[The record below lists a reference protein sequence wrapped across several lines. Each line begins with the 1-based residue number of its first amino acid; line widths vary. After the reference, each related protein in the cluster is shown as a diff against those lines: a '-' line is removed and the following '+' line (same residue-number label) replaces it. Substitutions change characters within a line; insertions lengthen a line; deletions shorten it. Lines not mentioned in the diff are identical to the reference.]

1 MNLYQNKSHSTFVVL
16 LLLVLPCISVAATT
30 APIQRALFV
39 GNSFSY
45 YNNGIQNHVGNLV
58 RSAQQWEK
66 GTTRYRMATVSG
78 GNLSEHVA
86 GVSGLLD
93 NQGYDALV
101 IQGLSNGPIKNKKTH
116 QRFSDNAAALIK
128 LAREHGAQPILF
140 MTWPYANTP
149 KMTKALLAAYAKVA
163 QTHQVMLVP
172 VGLAFATI
180 NTQYPNID
188 LYAPDIS
195 AFNIESHIKENDKN
209 ASTIDAAQILYKKD
223 IKHPSMAGTYLA
235 ACMFY
240 AAFYQQSPVG
250 LVYTAG
256 LTPEQATILQQV
268 AWTTLVEYSRNNK
281 SAKHIKAQS

>member
-1 MNLYQNKSHSTFVVL
+1 MNLYLNKSRSTVVVL
-16 LLLVLPCISVAATT
+16 LLLVLPCVSVAATT

-45 YNNGIQNHVGNLV
+45 YNNGIQNHVSNLV

-86 GVSGLLD
+86 SVSGLLD

-149 KMTKALLAAYAKVA
+149 KMTEPLLAAYAKVA

-188 LYAPDIS
+188 LYVPDIS
-195 AFNIESHIKENDKN
+195 AFKIESHIKENDNN

-223 IKHPSMAGTYLA
+223 IKHPSIAGTYLA

-250 LVYTAG
+250 LAYTAG
-256 LTPEQATILQQV
+256 LSQEYAAILQHV
-268 AWTTLVEYSRNNK
+268 AWDTLVSYSQNNK
-281 SAKHIKAQS
+281 NMKTKKAQS

>member
-1 MNLYQNKSHSTFVVL
+1 
-16 LLLVLPCISVAATT
+16 
-30 APIQRALFV
+30 
-39 GNSFSY
+39 
-45 YNNGIQNHVGNLV
+45 
-58 RSAQQWEK
+58 
-66 GTTRYRMATVSG
+66 
-78 GNLSEHVA
+78 
-86 GVSGLLD
+86 
-93 NQGYDALV
+93 
-101 IQGLSNGPIKNKKTH
+101 
-116 QRFSDNAAALIK
+116 
-128 LAREHGAQPILF
+128 

-180 NTQYPNID
+180 NTQYPNVD

-195 AFNIESHIKENDKN
+195 SFKIESHIKENDKN

-250 LVYTAG
+250 LPYTAG
-256 LTPEQATILQQV
+256 LTPEQATLLQQV
-268 AWTTLVEYSRNNK
+268 AWTTLVEYSRNNQ
-281 SAKHIKAQS
+281 SAKHKKAQS

>member
-1 MNLYQNKSHSTFVVL
+1 MNLYHNQSRCTYVL
-16 LLLVLPCISVAATT
+16 LFLLTLPCISVAATP
-30 APIQRALFV
+30 ASIQRALFI

-66 GTTRYRMATVSG
+66 GMTRYRMATVSG

-93 NQGYDALV
+93 NQRYDALV
-101 IQGLSNGPIKNKKTH
+101 IQGLSNGPIKNKTTH
-116 QRFSDNAAALIK
+116 QRFSDNAAELIK
-128 LAREHGAQPILF
+128 LARERGAQPILF

-149 KMTKALLAAYAKVA
+149 KMTKALLGAYAKVA

-180 NTQYPNID
+180 NAQYPNID
-188 LYAPDIS
+188 LYVPDID
-195 AFNIESHIKENDKN
+195 AFSTVSLNEENGQNEKSKN
-209 ASTIDAAQILYKKD
+209 APNIIYKKN
-223 IKHPSMAGTYLA
+223 IKHPSIAGTYLA

-240 AAFYQQSPVG
+240 ATFYQQSPVG
-250 LVYTAG
+250 LTYTAG
-256 LTPEQATILQQV
+256 LSHEDAAILQHV
-268 AWTTLVEYSRNNK
+268 AWETLVTYSRSNK
-281 SAKHIKAQS
+281 NTETKKAQ